1 MTSQLN
7 YLLTVRDADAA
18 VVAAQVEE
26 VRQYKEELMNERREL
41 MSNKLAMA
49 EEKRQLMLR
58 NKVRKAH
65 EEETKVRTRTS
76 TSTSDMC

>member
-1 MTSQLN
+1 M
-7 YLLTVRDADAA
+7 
-18 VVAAQVEE
+18 
-26 VRQYKEELMNERREL
+26 RQYKEELMNERREL

-65 EEETKVRTRTS
+65 EEETKVRTYPYE
-76 TSTSDMC
+76 

>member
-1 MTSQLN
+1 
-7 YLLTVRDADAA
+7 
-18 VVAAQVEE
+18 
-26 VRQYKEELMNERREL
+26 MNERREL

-76 TSTSDMC
+76 TRKRPRYVRTRTSTSNMCWWLCTRAYVRR